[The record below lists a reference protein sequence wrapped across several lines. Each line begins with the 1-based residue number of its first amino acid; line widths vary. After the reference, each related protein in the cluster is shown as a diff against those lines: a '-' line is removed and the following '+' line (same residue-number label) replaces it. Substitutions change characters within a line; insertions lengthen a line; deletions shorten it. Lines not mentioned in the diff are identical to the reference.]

1 MEKINVLLV
10 EDDPINQTVARSFL
24 CKWGMDVVVAKDG
37 REALSSIQTQAFDVV
52 LMDLQ
57 MPVMDGFECA
67 TQIRALGN
75 TYFKTVPI
83 IAFSASSMI
92 DSRQKAIQFGMNDFT
107 SKPIR
112 CQELYD
118 KITRYTMKDAAGD
131 KAPMRPLF
139 IDFELYTDGDPAFK
153 LEFVQLMIDNLHEL
167 QDGIRESLRTNNGQ
181 TFSLKYHK
189 VAATIEMLND
199 AMLIENLNAL
209 RDHFK
214 DAPLSGNGSLQ
225 AKSEAVQHMLILVIR
240 SLTLEI
246 AA

>member
-24 CKWGMDVVVAKDG
+24 CKWGMDVVVARDG

-57 MPVMDGFECA
+57 MPVMDGFEC
-67 TQIRALGN
+67 TTHIRALDN

-83 IAFSASSMI
+83 IAFSASSII
-92 DSRQKAIQFGMNDFT
+92 DSRQKAIHFGMNDFT

-112 CQELYD
+112 CEELYD

-131 KAPMRPLF
+131 RAPMRPLF
-139 IDFELYTDGDPAFK
+139 IDFDLYTDGDPVFK
-153 LEFVQLMIDNLHEL
+153 LEFIQLMIDNLHEL
-167 QDGIRESLRTNNGQ
+167 QEGIRESLRTNNGQ
-181 TFSLKYHK
+181 PFSLKYHK
-189 VAATIEMLND
+189 VASTIEMLND
-199 AMLIENLNAL
+199 AMLIEDLNAL

-214 DAPLSGNGSLQ
+214 DGRFNGSGSLQ
-225 AKSEAVQHMLILVIR
+225 AKSEDLQRMLTLVIR
-240 SLTLEI
+240 SLSLEI